1 MSLLIDRELG
11 RFDDTSTTMGVC
23 LAVFQALGDLTAL
36 PPYTSLEQLAALD
49 PQQFVPPSPETIQRA
64 RSVEAHTALRVLANL
79 DDRELET
86 PTARRRAAA
95 LAMDGEPSSQQ
106 RRAADAG
113 YRLLGIA
120 SAVSLL
126 DSTGQE
132 AVRRFVALP
141 AGQAMLRVLAVSEFG
156 LPFLRLGSPADP
168 FVADLVEPHAGAN
181 SAALM
186 ELAGSE
192 QLPLARETAALLI
205 PELEPMIR
213 RDAQHVNAV
222 ADAARAAFQE
232 KAGAGATPGRPR
244 LYRFLGC
251 RYVAQAL
258 LAPAPTPMVSPAA
271 ADRSDAP
278 DPPESAAPTAPPG
291 RLTDPFD
298 DRAWSRDASRDDVA
312 PPLDDPFSDHIWG
325 RG

>member
-222 ADAARAAFQE
+222 ADPPPAAGPGKKR
-232 KAGAGATPGRPR
+232 GRGRPR
-244 LYRFLGC
+244 GGHVSTGSWAVGMWPRRCSPPPRRPWCHPRLRTA
-251 RYVAQAL
+251 RTPPIL
-258 LAPAPTPMVSPAA
+258 LNRPRPQ
-271 ADRSDAP
+271 RH
-278 DPPESAAPTAPPG
+278 
-291 RLTDPFD
+291 
-298 DRAWSRDASRDDVA
+298 RDA
-312 PPLDDPFSDHIWG
+312 
-325 RG
+325 

>member
-222 ADAARAAFQE
+222 ADPRPRGRPPRGGGVPGKSWGRGDPGAATSLPVPGLSVCGPGVARPRPDAH
-232 KAGAGATPGRPR
+232 GVTRGCGPLGRPR
-244 LYRFLGC
+244 
-251 RYVAQAL
+251 
-258 LAPAPTPMVSPAA
+258 S
-271 ADRSDAP
+271 S
-278 DPPESAAPTAPPG
+278 
-291 RLTDPFD
+291 
-298 DRAWSRDASRDDVA
+298 
-312 PPLDDPFSDHIWG
+312 
-325 RG
+325 